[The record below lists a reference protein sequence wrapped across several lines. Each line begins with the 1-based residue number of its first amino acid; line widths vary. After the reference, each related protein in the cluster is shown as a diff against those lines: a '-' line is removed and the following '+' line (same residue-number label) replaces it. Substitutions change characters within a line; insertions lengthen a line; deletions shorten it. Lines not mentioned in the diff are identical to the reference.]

1 MSPMM
6 EQTSDPESGENATAE
21 PQIVVSSKE
30 LFGENREIV
39 IEHDGERYRLRITRR
54 GKLILQK

>member
-1 MSPMM
+1 MSDEKTP
-6 EQTSDPESGENATAE
+6 DDADDADRPAPPA
-21 PQIVVSSKE
+21 PVVDARN

>member
-1 MSPMM
+1 MDA
-6 EQTSDPESGENATAE
+6 EQAPKGEPAPRDE
-21 PQIVVSSKE
+21 KVVAAGE
-30 LFGENREIV
+30 LFGDRREIV

>member
-1 MSPMM
+1 MSD
-6 EQTSDPESGENATAE
+6 EKKPESSADAHERDPLA
-21 PQIVVSSKE
+21 PVVQAKE

-39 IEHDGERYRLRITRR
+39 IEHDGERYKLRITRR